1 MSKISACISG
11 VLVTLAGVSGAGA
24 QSNSPAVSGLELE
37 EVVVTA
43 EKRETNLQK
52 TSISIQTYS
61 GDQLKKEGKKR
72 IDEIMEG
79 VVGVQVQTSQVGS
92 SFYMRGVESGG
103 GGPPGGSPS
112 QTAVA
117 VLIDGVYQNRGEVV
131 RGGTLDVAQ
140 VEVARGTQSTN
151 LGASAIAGAVSI
163 VSNQPVFE
171 YQAGGTLEVGNYH
184 LISTEGVLN
193 VSLTDSQALRLAY
206 SSNKRDGYISSGAG
220 DSDLVNAR
228 LKYRWQATQDLN
240 LVLTASH
247 NNIGGNGVSDG
258 VLLATGH
265 WVPWANQVAL
275 TGCSPGM
282 GTGFIQAMGCPPI
295 FAAMNDGVY
304 YYDRDNPW
312 DDGYPQDVWPNNPF
326 RHTNIDSYSADLNW
340 NLGFGTLTVTPSVQ
354 YSSFKSSEPPR
365 GTSWM
370 NEDREQDTRQ
380 FEARLSSPGSSPVQW
395 SGGLY
400 YYWTNSTGTFANV
413 LFPGAAGMST
423 CAATSTTFCYT
434 WSNSKEGIQETKSAY
449 ANVSYPVLDTL
460 RLVGGLRYSRDDK
473 SFIATAD
480 GSNVGDINGATT
492 PYDYTCSTCFGDASW
507 SAVTYNAGVEYDVL
521 PQSMLYA
528 KYSTGYQPGA
538 LDSMNVTGAPK
549 LELEQI
555 TLGIKNRFFDN
566 MLQLNVEAFDTT
578 YHNRALQGGIPSVT
592 IAPAGYT
599 ATITCPTTNTGA
611 TATDLYRVYVYND
624 GSGCM
629 TYAGTGVTVPKLKSS
644 GVDLEINFLPTGSDR
659 VDLSV
664 EYLDSKYKSV
674 PELNNP
680 YPTATV
686 IQSEATVSTTLG
698 TVTPTQVQAD
708 ALAAQFA
715 TQVSAYNG
723 LTLQNS
729 AEWSVNLSYQHEFQF
744 SGGATLTPRLAASYK
759 SKYWSASGGAANIW
773 TINQALQNGYGRF
786 NENGTVNLAVQPAY
800 SLLDFFTTWRGAD
813 GKFTVTGYVRN
824 IENEPILRNT
834 NGSTAV
840 TLSAPRTYGMTF
852 SANF

>member
-1 MSKISACISG
+1 MSKLTACLSG
-11 VLVTLAGVSGAGA
+11 ALVTLAGVSGASA
-24 QSNSPAVSGLELE
+24 QSNSSSVSGLELE

-140 VEVARGTQSTN
+140 VEVSRGTQSTN

-171 YQAGGTLEVGNYH
+171 YQASGSLEVGNYH
-184 LISTEGVLN
+184 LLNTEGVLN
-193 VSLTDSQALRLAY
+193 VPLTDKQAFRIAY

-220 DSDLVNAR
+220 DSDLANAR
-228 LKYRWQATQDLN
+228 LKYRWQATDDLN
-240 LVLTASH
+240 LVLTGSH
-247 NNIGGNGVSDG
+247 QDIGGNGVSDG

-265 WVPWANQVAL
+265 WVPWASQVTL

-282 GTGFIQAMGCPPI
+282 GTGFIQAMGCPPM
-295 FAAMNDGVY
+295 FAAITDNVY

-312 DDGYPQDVWPNNPF
+312 NDGYPMDAWPNNPF
-326 RHTNIDSYSADLNW
+326 RHTNIDSFSADINW
-340 NLGFGTLTVTPSVQ
+340 NTSIGTLTVTPSVQ
-354 YSSFKSSEPPR
+354 YATFQSSEPPR

-370 NEDREQDTRQ
+370 NEDRKQDTRQ
-380 FEARLSSPGSSPVQW
+380 VEARLNSPNDSKLEW
-395 SGGLY
+395 TGGLY
-400 YYWTNSTGTFANV
+400 YYWTNSTGTFTNV
-413 LFPGAAGMST
+413 LFPGSTGMT
-423 CAATSTTFCYT
+423 PCPATNPTYCYT
-434 WSNSKEGIQETKSAY
+434 WSDSKKGIQETKSAY
-449 ANVSYPVLDTL
+449 ANVSYPLLDSL
-460 RLVGGLRYSRDDK
+460 RLIGGARYSKDK
-473 SFIATAD
+473 KRFVATAD

-492 PYDYTCSTCFGDASW
+492 PYDYTCATCSGSASW
-507 SAVTYNAGVEYDVL
+507 SAITYNAGVEFDVL

-538 LDSMNVTGAPK
+538 LDSMNLTGAPK

-555 TLGIKNRFFDN
+555 TVGIKNRFFDN
-566 MLQLNVEAFDTT
+566 MLQLNVEAFDTS
-578 YHNRALQGGIPSVT
+578 YHNRALQGGIPNVV
-592 IAPAGYT
+592 IAPPGYT
-599 ATITCPTTNTGA
+599 ATITCPTVNTGA
-611 TATDLYRVYVYND
+611 ATDLYRVIVYND

-629 TYAGTGVTVPKLKSS
+629 TFTGTGVTVPDLKSR
-644 GVDLEINFLPTGSDR
+644 GVDLEINFLPTSKDR
-659 VDLSV
+659 LDLSV

-674 PELNNP
+674 PNLNNP
-680 YPTATV
+680 YPTAAV
-686 IQSEATVSTTLG
+686 ILSEAAPPAGTV
-698 TVTPTQVQAD
+698 VTPTQAQAE
-708 ALAAQFA
+708 ALAATFA
-715 TQVSAYNG
+715 AQVQAYSG
-723 LTLQNS
+723 MVLQNS
-729 AEWSVNLSYQHEFQF
+729 AEWSVNLAYQHEFLF
-744 SGGATLTPRLAASYK
+744 AGGSTLTPRIAGSYR
-759 SKYWSASGGAANIW
+759 SKYWSASGGAAQIY
-773 TINQALQNGYGRF
+773 TINQALEDGVDRYNT
-786 NENGTVNLAVQPAY
+786 NGTVNLAIQPSY
-800 SLLDFFTTWRGAD
+800 SLFDFFTTWRGSD
-813 GKFTVTGYVRN
+813 GRFSVTGYVRN
-824 IENEPILRNT
+824 IENEPIMRNT

-840 TLSAPRTYGMTF
+840 TLSAPRTYGMTL